1 MKLAPVGVIAAAML
15 AVATVAWAQKP
26 DFSGTWTLDPAS
38 APAAG
43 GGGGDGGVR
52 GGGGGALG
60 NGPAPVKQTADAQ
73 TPTPAPKRI
82 CMDVAHQ
89 QKFWHDPADMAGM
102 DMKMIERVK
111 YMTAEL
117 TKTATA
123 VNASLSYLKKEI
135 TPRDLEGCDLLFIHI
150 PSAIYTAGEA
160 NAISKHLAS
169 GGSLF
174 LVMDQDMW
182 STLEQTNVNDLIR
195 AFGIQFGGESPDSLA
210 GGHTKAGL
218 ITEKPLKISYHGA
231 RTVTGGTP
239 FCFNDRSDANAFG
252 TFMEVKNGGKII
264 VMGDGMVSLYMTSWE
279 GVQDYQCQEFMQ
291 AVFRW
296 LLK

>member
-1 MKLAPVGVIAAAML
+1 MKPITLF
-15 AVATVAWAQKP
+15 TVL
-26 DFSGTWTLDPAS
+26 FSLS
-38 APAAG
+38 AGICA
-43 GGGGDGGVR
+43 
-52 GGGGGALG
+52 
-60 NGPAPVKQTADAQ
+60 NAQ
-73 TPTPAPKRI
+73 TRTPAKHRI

-89 QKFWHDPADMAGM
+89 QKFWHDPADMPGM
-102 DMKMIERVK
+102 DANMVERVK
-111 YMTAEL
+111 YMTGEFV
-117 TKTATA
+117 KTATA
-123 VNASLSYLKKEI
+123 VDASLSYLKKEVN
-135 TPRDLEGCDLLFIHI
+135 PKDLEGCDLLFIHI
-150 PSAIYTAGEA
+150 PSAKYTPGEVS
-160 NAISKHLAS
+160 AISKYIAG

-195 AFGIQFGGESPDSLA
+195 PFGMQFGGEGPDPLA

-218 ITEKPLKISYHGA
+218 ITDKRLKISYHGA
-231 RTVTGGTP
+231 RTVSGGTA
-239 FCFNDRSDANAFG
+239 FCFNDRSDANPFG

-291 AVFRW
+291 DVFRW

>member
-1 MKLAPVGVIAAAML
+1 MKPITLFTLV
-15 AVATVAWAQKP
+15 
-26 DFSGTWTLDPAS
+26 FSLSAS
-38 APAAG
+38 IG
-43 GGGGDGGVR
+43 
-52 GGGGGALG
+52 
-60 NGPAPVKQTADAQ
+60 ADAQ
-73 TPTPAPKRI
+73 PPAPAKHRI

-89 QKFWHDPADMAGM
+89 QRFWNDPADMPGKDAP
-102 DMKMIERVK
+102 MIERVK
-111 YMTAEL
+111 YMTGEL

-135 TPRDLEGCDLLFIHI
+135 TPKDLEGCDLVFIHI
-150 PSAIYTAGEA
+150 PSAKYTPGEVSA
-160 NAISKHLAS
+160 MSRYIGS

-195 AFGIQFGGESPDSLA
+195 PFGIQFGSEGPDAQA
-210 GGHTKAGL
+210 GGHTNAGP
-218 ITEKPLKISYHGA
+218 ITDKRLKISYHGA

-239 FCFNDRSDANAFG
+239 FAFNDRSDANPFG
-252 TFMEVKNGGKII
+252 TFKEVEKGGKVV

-291 AVFRW
+291 AAFRW